1 MRLLKRLE
9 IAGAEVPIVSED
21 IRLDIDRPGRAIFQV
36 RADSELSGQV
46 AFSLGW
52 HFEASLTL
60 FFTGEV
66 ERSTA
71 VDAAQQRL
79 FCREI
84 SARLDAQHPLSLRHP
99 TLREVLAAYAQ
110 RTGLRFI
117 LPDRPYASTRV
128 PAFYGLGSGYHGMAS
143 IGDVFGIE
151 DYIWQ
156 AQGDGAVFVGSWAD
170 SRWPATPV
178 SLPQEFFSRVTAG
191 MQTITCVPGLRPG
204 VVLNDRRVQSVRL
217 AGHQMEVQCKT
228 P

>member
-1 MRLLKRLE
+1 VRLLKRLE
-9 IAGAEVPIVSED
+9 IDGAEVPLVSEE
-21 IRLDIDRPGRAIFQV
+21 IRLDLDRPGRAIFQV
-36 RADSELSGQV
+36 RAEAELSGRV
-46 AFSLGW
+46 TFALGW
-52 HFEASLTL
+52 HFADTLTL

-71 VDAAQQRL
+71 VDATQQRL
-79 FCREI
+79 FCREL
-84 SARLDAQHPLSLRHP
+84 SGRLDAQHPLSLRHP
-99 TLREVLAAYAQ
+99 TLREVLAAYAE

-117 LPDRPYASTRV
+117 LPDKPYASKRV

-151 DYIWQ
+151 DFIWQ

-178 SLPQEFFSRVTAG
+178 SLPQEFFTRVTSG
-191 MQTITCVPGLRPG
+191 MQTVTCVPGLRPG
-204 VVLNDRRVQSVRL
+204 AVLNERRVTSVRL
-217 AGHQMEVQCKT
+217 AGHQMEVACKT